1 MQKQGDLYLN
11 NLKTNKMKK
20 QTRVQSA
27 MESIAQ
33 TMTGLAISFGIQV
46 ILYPLLK
53 IPVTFKQ
60 NILITSVFFCS
71 SLIRQYFIR
80 RFFNKCKK

>member
-1 MQKQGDLYLN
+1 
-11 NLKTNKMKK
+11 MKK
-20 QTRVQSA
+20 QTRAQSA
-27 MESIAQ
+27 LESIAQ
-33 TMTGLAISFGIQV
+33 TMIGLAISFTIQV